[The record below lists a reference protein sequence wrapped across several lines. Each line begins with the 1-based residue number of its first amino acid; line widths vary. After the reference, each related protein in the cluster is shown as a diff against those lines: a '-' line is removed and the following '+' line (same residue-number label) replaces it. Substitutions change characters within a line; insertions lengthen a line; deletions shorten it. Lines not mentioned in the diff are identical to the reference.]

1 MYITLE
7 LVDRFV
13 DEKEIMKT
21 LKAAYYEH
29 GRLGPAVAT
38 LEIAGERI
46 PLRFSGDAS
55 ETHEIHYKTARYT
68 LIR

>member
-7 LVDRFV
+7 LVARFV
-13 DEKEIMKT
+13 DEKKIMKT
-21 LKAAYYEH
+21 LKAAYYDH
-29 GRLGPAVAT
+29 SLLGAAVAT

-46 PLRFSGDAS
+46 PLRFSGDAI
-55 ETHEIHYKTARYT
+55 ETHEIHYKTARYR